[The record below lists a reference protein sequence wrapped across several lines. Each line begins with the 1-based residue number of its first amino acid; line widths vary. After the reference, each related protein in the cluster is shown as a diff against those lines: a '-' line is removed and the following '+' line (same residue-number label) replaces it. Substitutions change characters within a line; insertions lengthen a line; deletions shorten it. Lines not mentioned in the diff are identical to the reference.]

1 MFLEKSYRIGEVLVL
16 KILVGRPYGSLLT
29 DVSEWKKF
37 AEIEYAESQ
46 DEASLIKQIVD
57 ADVLAVGS
65 VPVTSEIIEAGKKLK
80 MIQTFSVGYENIDVE
95 AATKAGIMVCNTGG
109 VNAESVAE
117 LAWGLI
123 LGLARQIPGGDRL
136 MREGKWG
143 RFMSEKHVLVFG
155 KTLGIVGFGAIGRI
169 AGKIGR
175 LAFNM
180 NLLAYDPFVT
190 SETIESFG
198 GTLVSLEKLMKES
211 DVISLHV
218 PLSVDTRHMI
228 GERELRMMKPSAVIV
243 NTSRGAVIDEEALTR
258 ALQDNVI
265 GGAGLD
271 VFENEPLSAESPLRK
286 MDNVIIVSHIG
297 SCPEALTKMNIVGV
311 DNVLRFV
318 RAEMPM
324 RIVNPRYIIA
334 LAI

>member
-1 MFLEKSYRIGEVLVL
+1 MKNLKKGEIIDL
-16 KILVGRPYGSLLT
+16 KILIGRPLGSLLT

-37 AEIEYAESQ
+37 AEIEYVEAQ
-46 DEASLIKQIVD
+46 DEASLTKQIVD
-57 ADVLAVGS
+57 ADVLIIGR
-65 VPVTSEIIEAGKKLK
+65 VPATSKIIDAGKKLK

-123 LGLARQIPGGDRL
+123 LGLARQIPGGDRF

-143 RFMSEKHVLVFG
+143 RWMSEKHVLVRG

-169 AGKIGR
+169 VGNIGH

-180 NLLAYDPFVT
+180 NLLSYDPFVT
-190 SETIESFG
+190 SETVESFG
-198 GTLVSLEKLMKES
+198 GTLVSMEKLMKES
-211 DVISLHV
+211 DIISVHV
-218 PLSVDTRHMI
+218 PLSASTQHLI
-228 GERELRMMKPSAVIV
+228 GERELRMMKPTAMIV
-243 NTSRGAVIDEEALTR
+243 NTSRGAVVDEVALIGC
-258 ALQDNVI
+258 LQGNVI
-265 GGAGLD
+265 AGAGLD
-271 VFENEPLSAESPLRK
+271 VFESEPLSMESPLRK

-297 SCPEALTKMNIVGV
+297 SCPEALAKMNVVGV

-318 RAEMPM
+318 RGEIPM
-324 RIVNPRYIIA
+324 RIVNPRYIIT
-334 LAI
+334 LANKQ